1 MPHLWIISKS
11 HLMTNTKMLLTCV
24 LALDD
29 QPNTLQFRRCL
40 LFKAL
45 GRQKCEHSLV
55 PRSELPAR
63 QSGRETF
70 MSAAGLCR
78 PKKSTLSR
86 GTGNMLSHAGARVSQ
101 AAMVNLID

>member
-1 MPHLWIISKS
+1 MLRLLIGVRARSWMGVSAKAIRTQPEGRKARCPIYGYFQKVTLC
-11 HLMTNTKMLLTCV
+11 MTNTKMLLTYI
-24 LALDD
+24 LAVDD

-55 PRSELPAR
+55 PRFELPAR

-70 MSAAGLCR
+70 MSAA
-78 PKKSTLSR
+78 
-86 GTGNMLSHAGARVSQ
+86 
-101 AAMVNLID
+101 